1 MVSDAIKPEDLVG
14 KRKTHEDL
22 RNTGAGNERRLS

>member
-1 MVSDAIKPEDLVG
+1 MVSDAIKPEDLAG
-14 KRKTHEDL
+14 KRKTQVL